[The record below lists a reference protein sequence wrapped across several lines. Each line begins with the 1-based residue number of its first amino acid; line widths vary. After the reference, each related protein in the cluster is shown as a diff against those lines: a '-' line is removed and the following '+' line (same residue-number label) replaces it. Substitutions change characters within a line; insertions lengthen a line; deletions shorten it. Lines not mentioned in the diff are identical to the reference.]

1 MTYLEE
7 LEDRIGYH
15 FKDRELLLTAVT
27 HTSYA
32 NEHRKKNCQ
41 HNERLEF
48 LGDAVLELVSSE
60 YLFHGHPEMGEG
72 QLSKTRASLVCEP
85 SLAKCAARM
94 GIPKFL
100 RLGNGEEQM
109 GGRTKDSITADAV
122 EAIIGAVFCDGGFEE
137 ARKVVRRHVLSDIR
151 KEDLFSDKKSYLQEL
166 LQEHNH
172 AVEYRLIDEKGPDHM
187 KSFTVAAVIDGT
199 VCGTG
204 SGRTKKAAEQAAAEE
219 AIKAM
224 KAQGI

>member
-15 FKDRELLLTAVT
+15 FKDRDLLLTAVT

-151 KEDLFSDKKSYLQEL
+151 KEDLFRKRVTCRNCCRSITMRS
-166 LQEHNH
+166 
-172 AVEYRLIDEKGPDHM
+172 
-187 KSFTVAAVIDGT
+187 S
-199 VCGTG
+199 TG
-204 SGRTKKAAEQAAAEE
+204 
-219 AIKAM
+219 
-224 KAQGI
+224 

>member
-1 MTYLEE
+1 
-7 LEDRIGYH
+7 
-15 FKDRELLLTAVT
+15 
-27 HTSYA
+27 
-32 NEHRKKNCQ
+32 
-41 HNERLEF
+41 
-48 LGDAVLELVSSE
+48 
-60 YLFHGHPEMGEG
+60 
-72 QLSKTRASLVCEP
+72 
-85 SLAKCAARM
+85 
-94 GIPKFL
+94 
-100 RLGNGEEQM
+100 M

-187 KSFTVAAVIDGT
+187 KSFTVAAVIDGA